1 MTFLQS
7 IKVWFSQPNK
17 PLDLSHQP
25 ILSTQQIAAWGQELE
40 AYWAS
45 LPRSQRLSELALFGD
60 QSSRFRG
67 QGMEYEES
75 RPYQP
80 GDELRHLNWRLMART
95 GKAFT
100 KLFQE
105 ERQAQWVIV
114 LDQRQSMRFATK
126 GQLKVT
132 QGARIAGW
140 LAWMAQQQRVQLQA
154 IGLSETVSMTPILQG
169 MNLYQQVM
177 QALAI
182 ACPPKTDVTEPR
194 LADVLNQ
201 LKAHWPN
208 GTRVWLI
215 SDFSDLTEH
224 DQAWL
229 TAMNAQWHLS
239 AFWIEDP
246 AERVLSA
253 KQPLHLQ
260 SSNHQA
266 WWLDSE
272 QQHQYQAWA
281 EPYRAK
287 HQAWLKQA
295 GVDLHVIQTTDTL
308 KQMRAVEL

>member
-1 MTFLQS
+1 MTFLQTL
-7 IKVWFSQPNK
+7 KARFSKPNRA
-17 PLDLSHQP
+17 PNISRQP
-25 ILSTQQIAAWGQELE
+25 ILSAQQIADWGQELE

-45 LPRSQRLSELALFGD
+45 LPSSQRLSELALFGD

-75 RPYQP
+75 RLYQP

-105 ERQAQWVIV
+105 ERQAQWVII
-114 LDQRQSMRFATK
+114 LDQRQSMRFATQ
-126 GQLKVT
+126 GHLKVT

-154 IGLSETVSMTPILQG
+154 IGLSETVSMTPVIQG

-182 ACPPKTDVTEPR
+182 PCPPKVDRTEPK

-208 GTRVWLI
+208 GTRVWII
-215 SDFSDLTEH
+215 SDFADLTES

-229 TAMNAQWHLS
+229 TAMNESWHLS

-246 AERVLSA
+246 AEIQLPA
-253 KQPLHLQ
+253 KQTLKLQ
-260 SSNHQA
+260 SNHQV
-266 WWLDSE
+266 WLLDN
-272 QQHQYQAWA
+272 QQQSQYQAWA
-281 EPYRAK
+281 KPQRDK

-295 GVDLHVIQTTDTL
+295 GVDVHSVQTTDSL
-308 KQMRAVEL
+308 QRILASEL

>member
-1 MTFLQS
+1 MTLLQS
-7 IKVWFSQPNK
+7 IKWWFSK
-17 PLDLSHQP
+17 PSRVSDISQQP
-25 ILSTQQIAAWGQELE
+25 ILSVQQIAEWGQELE

-45 LPRSQRLSELALFGD
+45 LPSSQRLSELALFGD

-75 RPYQP
+75 RLYQP

-105 ERQAQWVIV
+105 ERQAQWVII
-114 LDQRQSMRFATK
+114 LDQRQSMRFATQ

-132 QGARIAGW
+132 QGVRIAGW

-154 IGLSETVSMTPILQG
+154 IGVSETVSMTPVIQG

-182 ACPPKTDVTEPR
+182 PCPPQGDRTEPK

-208 GTRVWLI
+208 GTRVWII
-215 SDFSDLTEH
+215 SDFADLTES
-224 DQAWL
+224 DRAWL
-229 TAMNAQWHLS
+229 TAMNESWHLS

-246 AERVLSA
+246 AEVELPA
-253 KQPLHLQ
+253 KQPLKLQ
-260 SSNHQA
+260 SNHQA
-266 WWLDSE
+266 WLLDN
-272 QQHQYQAWA
+272 QQQSQYQAWA
-281 EPYRAK
+281 KPQRDK

-295 GVDLHVIQTTDTL
+295 GVDLHSVKTTDGLQRILAT
-308 KQMRAVEL
+308 EL

>member
-1 MTFLQS
+1 MTFLQTL
-7 IKVWFSQPNK
+7 KARFSKPSRAPNI
-17 PLDLSHQP
+17 SQQP
-25 ILSTQQIAAWGQELE
+25 ILSAQQIAEWGHELE

-45 LPRSQRLSELALFGD
+45 LPASKRLSELALFGD

-75 RPYQP
+75 RLYQP

-105 ERQAQWVIV
+105 ERQAQWVII
-114 LDQRQSMRFATK
+114 LDQRQPMRFATK

-140 LAWMAQQQRVQLQA
+140 LAWMAQQQRVQIQA
-154 IGLSETVSMTPILQG
+154 IGLSETVSMTPVIQG
-169 MNLYQQVM
+169 MNLYQQTM

-182 ACPPKTDVTEPR
+182 PCPPKINAVEPK

-208 GTRVWLI
+208 GTRVWII
-215 SDFSDLTEH
+215 SDFADLTES

-229 TAMNAQWHLS
+229 TAMNESWHLS
-239 AFWIEDP
+239 AFWVEDP
-246 AERVLSA
+246 AETELPA
-253 KQPLHLQ
+253 KQPLKLQ
-260 SSNHQA
+260 SQHQA
-266 WWLDSE
+266 WLLDN
-272 QQHQYQAWA
+272 QQQSQYQSWA
-281 EPYRAK
+281 QPQRDK

-295 GVDLHVIQTTDTL
+295 GVDVRRVQTTDSLQQILAT
-308 KQMRAVEL
+308 EL

>member
-1 MTFLQS
+1 MTFLQTL
-7 IKVWFSQPNK
+7 KARFSKPNRA
-17 PLDLSHQP
+17 PNISQQP
-25 ILSTQQIAAWGQELE
+25 ILSAQQIADWGQELE

-45 LPRSQRLSELALFGD
+45 LPSSQRLSELALFGD

-75 RPYQP
+75 RLYQP

-105 ERQAQWVIV
+105 ERQAQWVIL
-114 LDQRQSMRFATK
+114 LDQRQSMRFATQ

-140 LAWMAQQQRVQLQA
+140 LAWMAQQQRVQIQA
-154 IGLSETVSMTPILQG
+154 IGLSETVSMTPVIQG

-182 ACPPKTDVTEPR
+182 PCPPKADQVEPK

-208 GTRVWLI
+208 GTRVWII
-215 SDFSDLTEH
+215 SDFADLTES

-229 TAMNAQWHLS
+229 TAMNESWHLS

-246 AERVLSA
+246 AEVQLPA
-253 KQPLHLQ
+253 KQPLKLQ
-260 SSNHQA
+260 THHQA
-266 WWLDSE
+266 WLLDN
-272 QQHQYQAWA
+272 QQQSQYQTWA
-281 EPYRAK
+281 KPQRDK

-295 GVDLHVIQTTDTL
+295 GVDVHSVQTTDNLQRILAT
-308 KQMRAVEL
+308 EL

>member
-1 MTFLQS
+1 MLSFLKAAQKS
-7 IKVWFSQPNK
+7 SKSK
-17 PLDLSHQP
+17 RDLASQP
-25 ILSTQQIAAWGQELE
+25 ILSAQQIANWGHELE

-45 LPRSQRLSELALFGD
+45 LPASKRLSKLALFGD

-75 RPYQP
+75 RLYQP

-105 ERQAQWVIV
+105 ERQAQWVII
-114 LDQRQSMRFATK
+114 LDQRQPMRFATK

-140 LAWMAQQQRVQLQA
+140 LAWMAQQQRVQIQA
-154 IGLSETVSMTPILQG
+154 IGLSETVSMTPVIQG
-169 MNLYQQVM
+169 MNLYQQTM

-182 ACPPKTDVTEPR
+182 PCPPKLDQPEPK

-208 GTRVWLI
+208 GTRVWII
-215 SDFSDLTEH
+215 SDFADLTES

-229 TAMNAQWHLS
+229 TAMNESWHLS
-239 AFWIEDP
+239 AFWVEDP
-246 AERVLSA
+246 AETELPA
-253 KQPLHLQ
+253 KQPLKLQ
-260 SSNHQA
+260 SQHQA
-266 WWLDSE
+266 WLLDN
-272 QQHQYQAWA
+272 QQQSQYQSWA
-281 EPYRAK
+281 QPQRDK

-295 GVDLHVIQTTDTL
+295 GVDVRRVQTTDSLQQILAT
-308 KQMRAVEL
+308 EL